1 MRWRGTLIAILAA
14 GRVATAQTS
23 VPHAVVFDSY
33 MTPAA
38 GAADLLALQWIAAR
52 AEDRWLPLRLGAERS
67 RPALVLGILYRSGK
81 FLALD
86 VPQDHMLLVVAHEV
100 FGHGARFR
108 ELGDGRIRYGFDAPI
123 PYGSGDAFTSF
134 NGRFPVSPLAHL
146 NASAA
151 GLEAQHSLA
160 DALAARAVARG
171 RIHYREAWLYFE
183 SRLTAMT
190 YILSASPDS
199 AKGHDPADFLE
210 QFETACRAPCT
221 PLTRRHVQRRALLA
235 LGDPLLYYALYGVTA
250 SYIGNGEP
258 TGPMPLIPIG
268 KGTRVVPSLG
278 YALAPFGEEW
288 SVRTWFQTEQ
298 REDRRTPRLTKLTV
312 RVGNTGAAATWG
324 VSASLADVLRVKG
337 LRVGAGVDVWRQPDL
352 LADQTSD
359 PLHTGAAAMATVV
372 VPLPRFLRSPWS
384 EGLHLTAGYK
394 SQGFVPGEQLSGGA
408 VFRAGLTLR

>member
-1 MRWRGTLIAILAA
+1 
-14 GRVATAQTS
+14 
-23 VPHAVVFDSY
+23 
-33 MTPAA
+33 
-38 GAADLLALQWIAAR
+38 
-52 AEDRWLPLRLGAERS
+52 
-67 RPALVLGILYRSGK
+67 
-81 FLALD
+81 
-86 VPQDHMLLVVAHEV
+86 
-100 FGHGARFR
+100 
-108 ELGDGRIRYGFDAPI
+108 
-123 PYGSGDAFTSF
+123 
-134 NGRFPVSPLAHL
+134 
-146 NASAA
+146 
-151 GLEAQHSLA
+151 
-160 DALAARAVARG
+160 
-171 RIHYREAWLYFE
+171 
-183 SRLTAMT
+183 
-190 YILSASPDS
+190 
-199 AKGHDPADFLE
+199 
-210 QFETACRAPCT
+210 
-221 PLTRRHVQRRALLA
+221 
-235 LGDPLLYYALYGVTA
+235 
-250 SYIGNGEP
+250 
-258 TGPMPLIPIG
+258 MPLIPIG